1 MKIGGIMLDEILI
14 GIAIGCILLIT
25 VYRSKFKG
33 DIGELV
39 AAKFLNNLDERE
51 YKVIHD
57 IKINNPTKHTKTS
70 QIDHLVVSKYGI
82 FAVETKAYKGKI
94 YGKEYSRNWTQYLGN
109 KKYDFMN
116 PILQNYGHIKSL
128 EAILEESY
136 PDMKYFSIIAFS
148 AEANLDAVEVKDAK
162 ICKISQVGK
171 LIEDLSTEEIINSE
185 DLDKILEIIKENK
198 SFQTDYGHTRDIKK
212 IKKENQAKI
221 KAGICPRC
229 GGELVERDGK
239 YGKFIGCSNFPKCR
253 FVESES

>member
-1 MKIGGIMLDEILI
+1 MLDEILI

-25 VYRSKFKG
+25 VYKSKFKG

-39 AAKFLNNLDERE
+39 AAKFLNNLDASE

-128 EAILEESY
+128 EAILDESY

-171 LIEDLSTEEIINSE
+171 LIEALSTEEIINSE
-185 DLDKILEIIKENK
+185 DLDNILEIIKENK

-229 GGELVERDGK
+229 GGKLVEREGK

-253 FVESES
+253 FVVSKC

>member
-1 MKIGGIMLDEILI
+1 MLNKILI
-14 GIAIGCILLIT
+14 GIGIACILLIT

-39 AAKFLNNLDERE
+39 AAKFLNNLDKND

-57 IKINNPTKHTKTS
+57 IKIENPTNHTKTS

-82 FAVETKAYKGKI
+82 FVVETKAYKGKI
-94 YGKEYSRNWTQYLGN
+94 YGKEYSHKWSQYLGN

-128 EAILEESY
+128 EAILEESF
-136 PDMKYFSIIAFS
+136 PDMKFFSIIAFS
-148 AEANLDAVEVKDAK
+148 AEANLDALEVKNAK
-162 ICKISQVGK
+162 ICKISKVGK
-171 LIEDLSTEEIINSE
+171 LIKDLSVEEILSGE
-185 DLDKILEIIKENK
+185 DLDKIVKIIKENR
-198 SFQTDYGHTRDIKK
+198 SFQTDFSHTRDIKK

-221 KAGICPRC
+221 EEGICPRC
-229 GGELVERDGK
+229 GGKLVERVGK

-253 FVESES
+253 FFESKSKGK

>member
-1 MKIGGIMLDEILI
+1 MLDEILI

-39 AAKFLNNLDERE
+39 AAKFLNNLDEND
-51 YKVIHD
+51 YKIIHD
-57 IKINNPTKHTKTS
+57 IKINNPTRHTKTS

-128 EAILEESY
+128 EAILNESY

-148 AEANLDAVEVKDAK
+148 PEANLEAVEVKDAK

-198 SFQTDYGHTRDIKK
+198 SFQTDFGHTRDIKK

-221 KAGICPRC
+221 KVGICPRC
-229 GGELVERDGK
+229 GSELVERDGK
-239 YGKFIGCSNFPKCR
+239 YGKFMGCSNFPKCR
-253 FVESES
+253 FVESKSKGK

>member
-1 MKIGGIMLDEILI
+1 MLDEILT
-14 GIAIGCILLIT
+14 GIAIGCILLTT
-25 VYRSKFKG
+25 VYRSKLKG

-39 AAKFLNNLDERE
+39 AAKFLKNLDKSK

-57 IKINNPTKHTKTS
+57 LKINNPTSHTKTS

-94 YGKEYSRNWTQYLGN
+94 YGKEYSRNWSQYLGN
-109 KKYDFMN
+109 KKYEFMN

-128 EAILEESY
+128 EALLDKSY
-136 PDMKYFSIIAFS
+136 PDIKYFSIIAFS
-148 AEANLDAVEVKDAK
+148 PEANLDAVEVKDAK

-185 DLDKILEIIKENK
+185 DLDKIIELIKENK

-212 IKKENQAKI
+212 IKKETQAKI

-229 GGELVERDGK
+229 GGKLVEREGK

-253 FVESES
+253 FVESKR

>member
-1 MKIGGIMLDEILI
+1 MLDEILI

-39 AAKFLNNLDERE
+39 AAKFLNNLDEND

-57 IKINNPTKHTKTS
+57 IKINNPTRHTKTS

-128 EAILEESY
+128 EAILNESY

-148 AEANLDAVEVKDAK
+148 PEANLEAVEVKDAK

-185 DLDKILEIIKENK
+185 NLDKILEIIKENK

-229 GGELVERDGK
+229 GGKLIEREGK
-239 YGKFIGCSNFPKCR
+239 YGKFLGCSNFPKCR
-253 FVESES
+253 FVESRNKGK

>member
-1 MKIGGIMLDEILI
+1 MLNKILLGIS
-14 GIAIGCILLIT
+14 IGCILLIT

-39 AAKFLNNLDERE
+39 AAKFLNNLDEND

-57 IKINNPTKHTKTS
+57 IKIENPTNHTKTS

-94 YGKEYSRNWTQYLGN
+94 YGKEYSRNWSQYLGN

-116 PILQNYGHIKSL
+116 PILQNYGHIKAL
-128 EAILEESY
+128 EAILEEIY
-136 PDMKYFSIIAFS
+136 PELKYYSIIAFS
-148 AEANLDAVEVKDAK
+148 PEANLDAVEVKDAK
-162 ICKISQVGK
+162 ICKISQVGNQ
-171 LIEDLSTEEIINSE
+171 IIDLSVDKILNSE
-185 DLDKILEIIKENK
+185 DLDKIVKIIKEK
-198 SFQTDYGHTRDIKK
+198 RSYQTDFSHTRDIKK

-229 GGELVERDGK
+229 GGKLIEREGK

-253 FVESES
+253 FVESKSKGK